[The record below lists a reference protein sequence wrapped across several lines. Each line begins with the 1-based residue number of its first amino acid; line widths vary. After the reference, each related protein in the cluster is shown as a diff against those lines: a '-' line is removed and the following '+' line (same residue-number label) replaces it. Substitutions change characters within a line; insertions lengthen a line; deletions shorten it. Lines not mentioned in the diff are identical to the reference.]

1 MTNETKEQF
10 MAERVRALAT
20 VILTR
25 RDDLTITETKQG
37 TGLDLHVSIAREDKP
52 MRLTFGVLLRRVPSP
67 VTAEHASKVLGPT
80 MGQFLRMSK
89 FTYSSVESWTR
100 S

>member
-1 MTNETKEQF
+1 VTNETKEQF

-37 TGLDLHVSIAREDKP
+37 
-52 MRLTFGVLLRRVPSP
+52 RVRPW
-67 VTAEHASKVLGPT
+67 G
-80 MGQFLRMSK
+80 
-89 FTYSSVESWTR
+89 SSWE
-100 S
+100 